1 VLLGISG
8 AILEKYRKLL
18 ALLFAATL
26 TTQTFAQSA
35 PARNI
40 ILFLGDGTGVSSLN
54 AASIY
59 GYNKPQALYIQ
70 SFPWLALADTSTAT
84 QWVTDGAAGA
94 TAFAT
99 GVKTNNAVVSQSASA
114 VKGKQDGEILKTF
127 FEYAKEHGLAT
138 GAVSNDERIG
148 VAEALTAAFFAH
160 ENDRSKAGE
169 IFEQIVT
176 PHAGEG
182 LDVAIS
188 GGRKEILKQTAA
200 MGHDA
205 GAELKSHGYAFVD
218 SLEALQA
225 VDPSQTRVI
234 MLDDDQDMPIQP
246 AVDAAIAH
254 LSNNPK
260 GFALVVFSD
269 CHTGKTRTSLQRIVE
284 LDNVVREVAQK
295 HKNDSLILWTAD
307 HSYDLRIKGETLT
320 ETLKKNEGKKITA
333 AVSLEDEHTAEE
345 VPVLAIG
352 PGSERVHGY
361 ISNTDVFHIMMA
373 APGWEQPNI
382 AQSGGS
388 R

>member
-1 VLLGISG
+1 MANYLKSIT
-8 AILEKYRKLL
+8 
-18 ALLFAATL
+18 LLFAAAL
-26 TTQTFAQSA
+26 TAQTFGESA
-35 PARNI
+35 PAKNI

-59 GYNKPQALYIQ
+59 GYNKPQSLYIQ
-70 SFPWLALADTSTAT
+70 SFPGIALADTSTAT

-94 TAFAT
+94 TAIAT
-99 GVKTNNAVVSQSASA
+99 GVKTNNGVVSQSSSA
-114 VKGKQDGEILKTF
+114 VKDEQNGEILKTF

-148 VAEALTAAFFAH
+148 VAVALTAAFFAH
-160 ENDRSKAGE
+160 NNDRSKAGE

-176 PHAGEG
+176 PPTGEG

-188 GGRKEILKQTAA
+188 GGRKEILRQTAA
-200 MGHDA
+200 MGHHL
-205 GAELKSHGYAFVD
+205 GTELKNHGYTFVD
-218 SLEALQA
+218 SIEALQS
-225 VDPSQTRVI
+225 VSPSQTRVV
-234 MLDDDQDMPIQP
+234 MLDDDQDLPIKP

-269 CHTGKTRTSLQRIVE
+269 CHTGKARTSLQRIVD
-284 LDNVVREVAQK
+284 LDNVAREVAQK
-295 HKNDSLILWTAD
+295 HKNDSLIIWTAD
-307 HSYDLRIKGETLT
+307 HSYDLRIKGETLA
-320 ETLKKNEGKKITA
+320 ETLKKNDGKQITA

-361 ISNTDVFHIMMA
+361 ISNTDVFHILMA
-373 APGWEQPNI
+373 APGWEHSTI
-382 AQSGGS
+382 AQIGGS